1 MPRQPRNPGTGKPPH
16 NGPAQGPGKG
26 DGWGGPPKGGVYR
39 PPTPFTADSPTR
51 SSGAADPVKRLSRE
65 EKAARDEARAEDA
78 EALLHHSITH
88 GTFENNRITAA
99 IALRDRIKG
108 GVVTRNINVA
118 TEDLSALDDDA
129 LIARQA
135 ELDRKL
141 NSTP

>member
-1 MPRQPRNPGTGKPPH
+1 M
-16 NGPAQGPGKG
+16 
-26 DGWGGPPKGGVYR
+26 
-39 PPTPFTADSPTR
+39 
-51 SSGAADPVKRLSRE
+51 
-65 EKAARDEARAEDA
+65 
-78 EALLHHSITH
+78 HHIITH